1 MPVLYEITAFPFVR
15 VMMEVDNMKLIKE
28 IDLPGIGKK
37 FQLQTRSGEKIVIVV
52 HDDGRREI
60 YHFYREDPDD
70 SISMV
75 TLDDEES
82 RNIAAILGGMS
93 YRPKA
98 LETVDVALGDMLIE
112 WYKIEPDA
120 YAIGKTIGNMR
131 IRKDT
136 GGTVIAIVEHDQSK
150 IVNPGP
156 EATFQ
161 SGATVVILGEKH
173 QVKACKKLLFHGCVL

>member
-1 MPVLYEITAFPFVR
+1 
-15 VMMEVDNMKLIKE
+15 MKQIKE
-28 IDLPGIGKK
+28 TSLPGIGKK
-37 FQLQTRSGEKIVIVV
+37 FLLQTRSGEKIVVVV

-82 RNIAAILGGMS
+82 RCIAAILGGMT

-120 YAIGKTIGNMR
+120 YAIGKTI
-131 IRKDT
+131 KDLCVRQAT
-136 GGTVIAIVEHDQSK
+136 GGTIIAIVEQDQSK
-150 IVNPGP
+150 TVNPGP
-156 EATFQ
+156 EATFR
-161 SGATVVILGEKH
+161 SGATVVILGEKN
-173 QVKACKKLLFHGCVL
+173 QVKACKQLLFHGSVQ

>member
-1 MPVLYEITAFPFVR
+1 
-15 VMMEVDNMKLIKE
+15 MKLIKE

-37 FQLQTRSGEKIVIVV
+37 FQLLTRSGDKIVVVV

-60 YHFYREDPDD
+60 YHYYLEDPDT

-82 RNIAAILGGMS
+82 RVIAAIIGGMT
-93 YRPKA
+93 YRPKT
-98 LETVDVALGDMLIE
+98 LETVDVAFGDMLIE
-112 WYKIEPDA
+112 WYKLEPEA
-120 YAIGKTIGNMR
+120 YAIGKTIGNMC
-131 IRKDT
+131 IRKAT

-156 EATFQ
+156 EAAFQ
-161 SGATVVILGEKH
+161 NGATVVILGEKN
-173 QVKACKKLLFHGCVL
+173 QVKACKYLLSHGSIQ

>member
-1 MPVLYEITAFPFVR
+1 
-15 VMMEVDNMKLIKE
+15 MKSIKE
-28 IDLPGIGKK
+28 TDLPGIGKK
-37 FQLQTRSGEKIVIVV
+37 FQLQTRSGEKVVVVV

-82 RNIAAILGGMS
+82 RCIAAILGGMT

-112 WYKIEPDA
+112 WYKIEPGA
-120 YAIGKTIGNMR
+120 YAIGKTIKELC
-131 IRKDT
+131 IRQIT
-136 GGTVIAIVEHDQSK
+136 GGTIIAIVEEDQSK
-150 IVNPGP
+150 TVNPGP
-156 EATFQ
+156 EAAF
-161 SGATVVILGEKH
+161 SNGSTVVILGEKK
-173 QVKACKKLLFHGCVL
+173 QVKACKHLLVHGSVQ

>member
-1 MPVLYEITAFPFVR
+1 
-15 VMMEVDNMKLIKE
+15 MKLIKE

-82 RNIAAILGGMS
+82 RCIAAILGGMT
-93 YRPKA
+93 YRPRA
-98 LETVDVALGDMLIE
+98 LETVDVALGDMFIE
-112 WYKIEPDA
+112 WYKIEPGA
-120 YAIGKTIGNMR
+120 YAIGKTIKELC
-131 IRKDT
+131 IRQAT
-136 GGTVIAIVEHDQSK
+136 GSTIIAIVEQDQSK
-150 IVNPGP
+150 TINPGP
-156 EATFQ
+156 EAKLND
-161 SGATVVILGEKH
+161 GATLVILGEKN
-173 QVKACKKLLFHGCVL
+173 QVKACKRLLLHGSVQ

>member
-1 MPVLYEITAFPFVR
+1 
-15 VMMEVDNMKLIKE
+15 MKMIKE
-28 IDLPGIGKK
+28 TSLPGIGKK

-60 YHFYREDPDD
+60 YHFYHEDPDD

-82 RNIAAILGGMS
+82 RCIAAILGGMT

-120 YAIGKTIGNMR
+120 YAVGKTIKDLC
-131 IRKDT
+131 IRQVT
-136 GGTVIAIVEHDQSK
+136 GGTIIAIVEEDQSK
-150 IVNPGP
+150 TVNPGP
-156 EATFQ
+156 EAAFRN
-161 SGATVVILGEKH
+161 GATVVILGEKN
-173 QVKACKKLLFHGCVL
+173 QVKACKKLLVHGSVQ

>member
-1 MPVLYEITAFPFVR
+1 
-15 VMMEVDNMKLIKE
+15 MKQIKE
-28 IDLPGIGKK
+28 TSLPGIGKK
-37 FQLQTRSGEKIVIVV
+37 FLLQTRSGEKIVIVV

-82 RNIAAILGGMS
+82 RCIAAILGGMT

-98 LETVDVALGDMLIE
+98 LETVDIALGDMLIE

-120 YAIGKTIGNMR
+120 YAIGKTIKDLC
-131 IRKDT
+131 IRQVT
-136 GGTVIAIVEHDQSK
+136 GGTIIAIVEPDQSK
-150 IVNPGP
+150 TVNPGP

-161 SGATVVILGEKH
+161 NGATVVILGEKN
-173 QVKACKKLLFHGCVL
+173 QVKACKHLLFHGSVK

>member
-1 MPVLYEITAFPFVR
+1 
-15 VMMEVDNMKLIKE
+15 MKLIKE

-37 FQLQTRSGEKIVIVV
+37 FQLQTRSGEKLVVVV

-82 RNIAAILGGMS
+82 RCIAAILGGMT

-98 LETVDVALGDMLIE
+98 LETVDVALGDMLFE
-112 WYKIEPDA
+112 WYKIEPGA
-120 YAIGKTIGNMR
+120 YAVGKTIKELC
-131 IRKDT
+131 IRQVT
-136 GGTVIAIVEHDQSK
+136 GGTIIAIKEQDQSK
-150 IVNPGP
+150 TVNPGP
-156 EATFQ
+156 EAMFR
-161 SGATVVILGEKH
+161 SGATVVILGEKN
-173 QVKACKKLLFHGCVL
+173 QIKACKHLLFHGSVQ

>member
-1 MPVLYEITAFPFVR
+1 
-15 VMMEVDNMKLIKE
+15 MKLIKE

-173 QVKACKKLLFHGCVL
+173 QVKACKKLLFHGCVQ

>member
-1 MPVLYEITAFPFVR
+1 
-15 VMMEVDNMKLIKE
+15 MKLIKE

-60 YHFYREDPDD
+60 YHFYHEDPDE

-82 RNIAAILGGMS
+82 RYVAAILGGMS

-98 LETVDVALGDMLIE
+98 LETVDVALGDMHIE
-112 WYKIEPDA
+112 WYKIESEA
-120 YAIGKTIGNMR
+120 YAVGKTIKDLC
-131 IRKDT
+131 IRQVT
-136 GGTVIAIVEHDQSK
+136 GGTIIAIVEQDQNK
-150 IVNPGP
+150 TVNPGP
-156 EATFQ
+156 EATFRN
-161 SGATVVILGEKH
+161 GATVVILGEKS
-173 QVKACKKLLFHGCVL
+173 QVKACKHLLFHGSVQ